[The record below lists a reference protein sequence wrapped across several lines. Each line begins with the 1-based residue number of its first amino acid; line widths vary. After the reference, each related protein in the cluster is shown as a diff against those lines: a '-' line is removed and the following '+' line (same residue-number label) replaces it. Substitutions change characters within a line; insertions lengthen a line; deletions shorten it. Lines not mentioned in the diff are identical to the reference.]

1 MTDNRKKGNM
11 GEDAAAAYLTRKGYE
26 ILDRNYRIRDAE
38 IDIIAKKDGVIV
50 FVEVKLRKNSSLGS
64 PAEAVNAAKQR
75 KIISAAEGFIAKNNI
90 TDTDFRFD
98 VIEIY
103 SKINGLSINHM
114 ENAFWL

>member
-11 GEDAAAAYLTRKGYE
+11 GEDAAADYLTRKGYE

-38 IDIIAKKDGVIV
+38 IDIIAKKDGTVA
-50 FVEVKLRKNSSLGS
+50 FVEVKLRKNSNLGS
-64 PAEAVNAAKQR
+64 PAEAVNPAKQK

-98 VIEIY
+98 VIEVY
-103 SKINGLSINHM
+103 SKVNGLSINHI